1 MSWSRRR
8 HRLRIGSGGLDDH
21 SDQKPLQDRWRRR
34 TIGARSPHRTQY
46 GCGGDIPGAAKFGD
60 TWTFDVALLDAFVA
74 EKERETWQN
83 GRRPQRAVT
92 GAMARSG
99 AGYKPGVATT
109 DGHFAQT
116 IQKLRASVVK
126 SNVNEYR
133 LASLWRPPQNT

>member
-1 MSWSRRR
+1 MTIPIRSRCKIDGAVA
-8 HRLRIGSGGLDDH
+8 RLGLEA
-21 SDQKPLQDRWRRR
+21 R
-34 TIGARSPHRTQY
+34 TVRNMAAA
-46 GCGGDIPGAAKFGD
+46 GDIPGAAKFGD

-126 SNVNEYR
+126 SNVNE
-133 LASLWRPPQNT
+133 